1 MPSQSNFDVV
11 ICGGGLAGLT
21 LARQLKMELPALSV
35 AVIDRLPRPLREAA
49 HKVGEASAEVAAHYF
64 GNVLQL
70 HDYFS
75 RRHLPKLALRF
86 FFGDARGPF
95 EKRPELGPSLFAPLP
110 TYQIDRGRLEND
122 LREMV
127 ADMGVELLEDTAV
140 EDIALKKGAEPH
152 VVLCRR
158 NGSARQD
165 ALHGRWV
172 IDALGRRRMLQS
184 KLGLGAPNGHSASS
198 AWWRIEPRLDLC
210 DMAADADLS
219 WRNRIIEDRNLSTT
233 HLMGHGYWIW
243 LIPLASNSTSIG
255 IVTDETIHPV
265 ETYGK
270 SYAQSLAW
278 LEQHEPALWRLT
290 RHHEPLDFHRLKNFS
305 YHARQIFSHQRWC
318 CTGEAGLFLDPLY
331 SIGSDLIGIENSIIV
346 EMIGRERRGE
356 LSRTAVDDYNRLV
369 LDLLVP
375 IGLAYYKNTYRA
387 FGHAHIFAAKLIWDA
402 AINYAVLLQVF
413 VQKIV
418 RRPTGEALD
427 VLRQWRDLHER
438 VQQLFGDWAD
448 AAPAR
453 TPFVYS
459 DPTKSKFLR
468 LVYLETAARRDSD
481 YYVRTAKLNL
491 DRMEELAQIL
501 FWQAVE
507 ECLPAHM
514 PRDRA
519 NPPWIN
525 AWKISLDP
533 ERWEVEGL
541 YEASTAPRSLR
552 PMRAMLAGVFAPC
565 TWQEYLRVE
574 LPYRIGLT
582 AKGRP
587 QSALVRFVLRRLIRG
602 KPAMWL
608 RPLFVTDQPSIP
620 SAAAAR
626 DRAVGQGA
634 RPGAGDQDS
643 RNEPNLTAR

>member
-1 MPSQSNFDVV
+1 MHAQSHYDVV
-11 ICGGGLAGLT
+11 ICGAGLAGLT
-21 LARQLKMELPALSV
+21 LARQLRMELPQLSV
-35 AVIDRLPRPLREAA
+35 AVIDRLARPLREAA
-49 HKVGEASAEVAAHYF
+49 HKVGEASAETAAHYF

-70 HDYFS
+70 DDYFS
-75 RRHLPKLALRF
+75 QRHLPKLSLRF
-86 FFGDARGPF
+86 FLGDSRGPF
-95 EKRPELGPSLFAPLP
+95 EKRPELGPRLFAPLP

-122 LREMV
+122 LRAMV

-140 EDIALKKGAEPH
+140 DDIVLNEGADPH
-152 VVLCRR
+152 LVLCRR
-158 NGSARQD
+158 NGSERPD
-165 ALHGRWV
+165 ALRGRWV

-184 KLGLGAPNGHSASS
+184 KLGLAAPNGHSASAS
-198 AWWRIEPRLDLC
+198 WWRIEPRLDLS
-210 DMAADADLS
+210 DMAPDADPS
-219 WRNRIIEDRNLSTT
+219 WRDRIIEDRNLSTT
-233 HLMGHGYWIW
+233 HLMGRGYWVW

-255 IVTDETIHPV
+255 IVTDESIHPV

-331 SIGSDLIGIENSIIV
+331 SIGSDFIGIENSIIV

-356 LSRTAVDDYNRLV
+356 LSRSAVDDYNRLV
-369 LDLLVP
+369 LDLLAS
-375 IGLAYYKNTYRA
+375 IGLAYYKDTYRS
-387 FGHAHIFAAKLIWDA
+387 FGHAHIFAAKLSWDA
-402 AINYAVLLQVF
+402 AINYAVMVQVF

-418 RRPTGEALD
+418 RHPTREAFDL
-427 VLRQWRDLHER
+427 LRRWRDLHER

-453 TPFVYS
+453 APFVYS

-468 LVYLETAARRDSD
+468 LVYLETAARRDTD
-481 YYVRTAKLNL
+481 YYPRTAKLNL

-514 PRDRA
+514 PKDRA
-519 NPPWIN
+519 DLPWIN

-533 ERWEVEGL
+533 ERWEAEGL
-541 YEASTAPRSLR
+541 HKPATAPRSLR
-552 PMRAMLAGVFAPC
+552 PMREMLAGVFAPC
-565 TWQEYLRVE
+565 TWEEYLRVE

-587 QSALVRFVLRRLIRG
+587 QSALVRFLLRRVIRG

-608 RPLFVTDQPSIP
+608 RSVFVTDQPSIP
-620 SAAAAR
+620 SAIAAR
-626 DRAVGQGA
+626 DRPVGRGA
-634 RPGAGDQDS
+634 MPGADGS
-643 RNEPNLTAR
+643 PAH